1 MYINRLKNGV
11 GRESDY
17 IFPKKGIALLFS
29 QEFSLPD
36 RDIPQIVREK
46 GVKLHFYPYSYVI
59 ERRKNDGEIV
69 LKDICGHETELPRT
83 IAVFKPNKIVPEI
96 IINGFGLF
104 IDAQTRE
111 SLSGKEKDRVQNIIR
126 HFKKL
131 RAVHPLKSARHE
143 LKHYQNAIIFNQT
156 HTDDAALDREFYMRK
171 CFIDEIS
178 AMCSEQIQEKAHN
191 AEEGR
196 VYVREQ
202 FNLWMS
208 NPDRQSYYGP
218 QGDFEHQFGVYQDE
232 KDGKSTD
239 KAREMYLKIFRE
251 FLTFEIGGEKTDL
264 SDAISPDF
272 KLPTTVNM
280 PLRRKTA
287 ER

>member
-1 MYINRLKNGV
+1 M
-11 GRESDY
+11 
-17 IFPKKGIALLFS
+17 
-29 QEFSLPD
+29 
-36 RDIPQIVREK
+36 
-46 GVKLHFYPYSYVI
+46 
-59 ERRKNDGEIV
+59 
-69 LKDICGHETELPRT
+69 
-83 IAVFKPNKIVPEI
+83 
-96 IINGFGLF
+96 
-104 IDAQTRE
+104 
-111 SLSGKEKDRVQNIIR
+111 QNIIR

-143 LKHYQNAIIFNQT
+143 LKHYQNAIIFDQA
-156 HTDDAALDREFYMRK
+156 HTDDDALDREFYMRK

-178 AMCSEQIQEKAHN
+178 ATCNEQIQEKVHN

-196 VYVREQ
+196 GYVREQ

-208 NPDRQSYYGP
+208 NSDRQSYYGP

-239 KAREMYLKIFRE
+239 KAREMYLKIFKE